1 MASTELIRLRAVSGG
16 KVKKHLLW
24 LCLSVVSITSLAFAA
39 GDYQLLKKVAVPGTG
54 GWDYLTVDEA
64 ARRIYIS
71 HSTQVDV
78 LDADSFALV
87 GTIPNTP
94 GVHGIAVASE
104 FGRGYI
110 SAGKADAVV
119 PFDLKTLKP
128 MAEIKVGKKPDAI
141 IYEPFTKRVY
151 VMNGDSES
159 ITVLNAADG
168 SVVGTIPLGGGP
180 EFAVSDG
187 KGSLYVNLEEQNET
201 LHIDVNALK
210 VKDRWPL
217 APCATPTSLSLDK
230 ENRRLFVGC
239 RSHHFA
245 VLDVDSGKVVFTAP
259 IGDRVDAG
267 AWDPTTKL
275 AYLSTGDG
283 KVFIFH
289 QDSPD
294 KYSPVQEISTKT
306 GAKTMGYDPK
316 TRRVIVP
323 TSENGSMQVMVF
335 STKP

>member
-1 MASTELIRLRAVSGG
+1 M
-16 KVKKHLLW
+16 KKRFLL
-24 LCLSVVSITSLAFAA
+24 LFFSVVCLASLAFAA
-39 GDYQLLKKVAVPGTG
+39 ADYQLLKKVAVPGTG

-94 GVHGIAVASE
+94 GVHGIAIASE

-128 MAEIKVGKKPDAI
+128 MPEIKVGKKPDAI
-141 IYEPFTKRVY
+141 IYEPLTKRIY

-168 SVVGTIPLGGGP
+168 AVAGTIPLGGGP

-187 KGSLYVNLEEQNET
+187 KGNLYVNLEEQNET
-201 LHIDVNALK
+201 LHIDVHALK

-217 APCATPTSLSLDK
+217 APCATPTSLSLDQQ
-230 ENRRLFVGC
+230 NRRLFVGC

-245 VLDVDSGKVVFTAP
+245 VLDADSGKVIFTAP

-267 AWDPTTKL
+267 AWDPETKL
-275 AYLSTGDG
+275 VYLSTGDG

-294 KYSPVQEISTKT
+294 KYSPVEEITTKT

-335 STKP
+335 SANP

>member
-1 MASTELIRLRAVSGG
+1 MKKIPGLLSCAV
-16 KVKKHLLW
+16 LLF
-24 LCLSVVSITSLAFAA
+24 SAATFAA
-39 GDYQLLKKVAVPGTG
+39 VNYQLLKKVPVPGSG
-54 GWDYLTVDEA
+54 GWDYVSVDDA
-64 ARRIYIS
+64 ARRVYVS

-78 LDADSFALV
+78 LDADSLALV

-94 GVHGIAVASE
+94 GVHGIAIATE
-104 FGRGYI
+104 AGRGYI
-110 SAGKADAVV
+110 SAGKADAAIA
-119 PFDLKTLKP
+119 FDLKTLKP
-128 MAEIKVGKKPDAI
+128 LGEIKVGKKPDAI
-141 IYEPFTKRVY
+141 IYEPLTKRIY
-151 VMNGDSES
+151 VMNGDSEN

-168 SVVGTIPLGGGP
+168 AVAGTIALGGGP

-187 KGSLYVNLEEQNET
+187 KGNLYVNLEEQNET
-201 LHIDVNALK
+201 LHIDVNTLK

-217 APCATPTSLSLDK
+217 APCATPTSLSLDR
-230 ENRRLFVGC
+230 EHRRLFVGC

-245 VLDVDSGKVVFTAP
+245 VLDADSGKVIFTAP

-267 AWDPTTKL
+267 AWDPETKL
-275 AYLSTGDG
+275 VYLSTGDG

-289 QDSPD
+289 EDSPA
-294 KYSPVQEISTKT
+294 KYSAVEEITTKT

-335 STKP
+335 SANP

>member
-1 MASTELIRLRAVSGG
+1 M
-16 KVKKHLLW
+16 
-24 LCLSVVSITSLAFAA
+24 TSLAFAA
-39 GDYQLLKKVAVPGTG
+39 GDYQLLKKVPVPGTG

-151 VMNGDSES
+151 VMNGDS
-159 ITVLNAADG
+159 
-168 SVVGTIPLGGGP
+168 
-180 EFAVSDG
+180 
-187 KGSLYVNLEEQNET
+187 
-201 LHIDVNALK
+201 
-210 VKDRWPL
+210 
-217 APCATPTSLSLDK
+217 
-230 ENRRLFVGC
+230 
-239 RSHHFA
+239 
-245 VLDVDSGKVVFTAP
+245 
-259 IGDRVDAG
+259 
-267 AWDPTTKL
+267 
-275 AYLSTGDG
+275 
-283 KVFIFH
+283 
-289 QDSPD
+289 
-294 KYSPVQEISTKT
+294 
-306 GAKTMGYDPK
+306 
-316 TRRVIVP
+316 
-323 TSENGSMQVMVF
+323 
-335 STKP
+335 

>member
-1 MASTELIRLRAVSGG
+1 M
-16 KVKKHLLW
+16 KKRFLPLFF
-24 LCLSVVSITSLAFAA
+24 SVVCLASLAFAA
-39 GDYQLLKKVAVPGTG
+39 ADYRLLKKVAVPGTG

-94 GVHGIAVASE
+94 GVHGIAIASE

-128 MAEIKVGKKPDAI
+128 MPEIKVGKKPDAI
-141 IYEPFTKRVY
+141 IYEPLTKRIY
-151 VMNGDSES
+151 VMNGGSES
-159 ITVLNAADG
+159 ITALNAADG
-168 SVVGTIPLGGGP
+168 AVAGTIPLGGGP

-187 KGSLYVNLEEQNET
+187 KGNLYVNLEEQNET
-201 LHIDVNALK
+201 LHIDVHALR
-210 VKDRWPL
+210 VKERWPL
-217 APCATPTSLSLDK
+217 APCATPTSLSLDQQ
-230 ENRRLFVGC
+230 NHRLFVGC

-245 VLDVDSGKVVFTAP
+245 VLDADSGKVIFTAP

-267 AWDPTTKL
+267 AWDPETKL
-275 AYLSTGDG
+275 VYLSTGDG

-294 KYSPVQEISTKT
+294 KYSPVEEITTKT

-335 STKP
+335 SANP

>member
-1 MASTELIRLRAVSGG
+1 
-16 KVKKHLLW
+16 VKKHLLR
-24 LCLSVVSITSLAFAA
+24 LCLSVASMTSLAFAA
-39 GDYQLLKKVAVPGTG
+39 GDYQLLKKVPVPGTG

-64 ARRIYIS
+64 ARRVYIS

-128 MAEIKVGKKPDAI
+128 MPEIKVGKKPDAI

-201 LHIDVNALK
+201 LHIDVSALK

-217 APCATPTSLSLDK
+217 APCGTPTSLSLDK

-245 VLDVDSGKVVFTAP
+245 VLDADSGKVVFTAP

-275 AYLSTGDG
+275 VYLSTGDG

-289 QDSPD
+289 QDSPN
-294 KYSPVQEISTKT
+294 KYSPVEEISTKT

-323 TSENGSMQVMVF
+323 TSENGAMQVMVF

>member
-1 MASTELIRLRAVSGG
+1 M
-16 KVKKHLLW
+16 KKRFLL
-24 LCLSVVSITSLAFAA
+24 LFSSVVCLASLAFAA
-39 GDYQLLKKVAVPGTG
+39 RDYQLLKKVAVPGTG

-94 GVHGIAVASE
+94 GVHGIAIASE

-119 PFDLKTLKP
+119 PFDLKTLEP
-128 MAEIKVGKKPDAI
+128 MPRIKVGKKPDAI
-141 IYEPFTKRVY
+141 IYEPLTKRVY

-168 SVVGTIPLGGGP
+168 AVAGTIPLGGGP

-187 KGSLYVNLEEQNET
+187 KGNLYVNLEEQNET
-201 LHIDVNALK
+201 LHIDVHALK

-217 APCATPTSLSLDK
+217 APCATPTSLSLDR
-230 ENRRLFVGC
+230 EHRRLFVGC

-245 VLDVDSGKVVFTAP
+245 VLDADSGKVIFTAP

-267 AWDPTTKL
+267 AWDPETKL
-275 AYLSTGDG
+275 VYLSTGDG

-289 QDSPD
+289 EDSPD
-294 KYSPVQEISTKT
+294 KYSPVEEITTKP

-335 STKP
+335 SANP